1 MIGVT
6 GGIATGKSA
15 VTRMLANRGAVT
27 FSADEAA
34 RAVLTPRSKVLAAVA
49 AEFGPEAIAADGS
62 LDREAVG
69 ERIFADAASRERL
82 NRITHP
88 AILRLLRAQIE
99 GAQYDLAPGTMV
111 AVEVPLLY
119 EANLSDW
126 FELIVVVAASEP
138 TQIARLMARGAP
150 DEAQARRRLQA
161 QLPIREKV
169 RLADYVIWNDGSPD
183 DLDTA
188 VTRLWDELLRTG
200 PPPGPIP

>member
-1 MIGVT
+1 
-6 GGIATGKSA
+6 
-15 VTRMLANRGAVT
+15 MLANRGAVT